1 MKLRVLKCPEC
12 RANLEIEEGRTFCY
26 CQYCGCKII
35 LDDEKEEKTINKN
48 INITKNV
55 THTKRYVDEAEII
68 KATNKE
74 KEDKRS
80 WIVLIVCMVIAI
92 GIPFG
97 MLTKFDIEEKIAEKE
112 GKVSVGFYRDLEGQD
127 YETVVAH
134 FKSAGFENIEVID
147 LKDAGIVFWKN
158 DKVEQ
163 ISVAG
168 NTSFDST
175 DYFSKDSKVVIS
187 HH

>member
-1 MKLRVLKCPEC
+1 M
-12 RANLEIEEGRTFCY
+12 
-26 CQYCGCKII
+26 
-35 LDDEKEEKTINKN
+35 
-48 INITKNV
+48 
-55 THTKRYVDEAEII
+55 
-68 KATNKE
+68 
-74 KEDKRS
+74 
-80 WIVLIVCMVIAI
+80 
-92 GIPFG
+92 
-97 MLTKFDIEEKIAEKE
+97 
-112 GKVSVGFYRDLEGQD
+112 
-127 YETVVAH
+127 VAH

-163 ISVAG
+163 ISVDG